1 MEIEIGVGIIFLL
14 CAAYFIA
21 GFVDSIAGGGGLIG
35 IPVFLLTGISPDYAL
50 GTNKLAACLG
60 TSCSLITYSQKG
72 YVLWRLSAIG
82 VPAALLGGFLGSKA
96 ILYFDVETIGKMI
109 VILLPLAIFITLAPK
124 KISNTDREVSK
135 KRKLFLTPLVC
146 FMLGFY
152 DGFLGPGTGSFFILA
167 FHYFLGL
174 GLVKA
179 SATSKIFNLATGISS
194 FVAFALHGKVLY
206 FVGIPLAFSNIAGNF
221 LGSKMAINIGEK
233 FVRKNLIFT
242 LTLLFITLLWKLIIS
257 KF

>member
-1 MEIEIGVGIIFLL
+1 MEIEIGAGILSLL
-14 CAAYFIA
+14 CTAYFLA

-35 IPVFLLTGISPDYAL
+35 IPVFLLTGIPPDYAL

-60 TSCSLITYSQKG
+60 TSCSLLTYSQKG
-72 YVLWRLSAIG
+72 YVLWKLAVAGI
-82 VPAALLGGFLGSKA
+82 PAALLGGFFGSKA

-124 KISNTDREVSK
+124 KNLNTDREVGK
-135 KRKLFLTPLVC
+135 KQKLLTPLVC

-167 FHYFLGL
+167 LHYFLGFN
-174 GLVKA
+174 LVKA

-194 FVAFALHGKVLY
+194 FVVFALHGKVLY
-206 FVGIPLAFSNIAGNF
+206 FVGIPLAFANIAGNF
-221 LGSKMAINIGEK
+221 LGSKMAINVGEK

-242 LTLLFITLLWKLIIS
+242 LMLLFITLLWKLIIS